1 MPPLEDNR
9 RDPQLNGIDHREHS
23 PTDVTSIRFGIANP
37 NANRRQRLSGRL
49 PQSFRLQSAIPSTV
63 FPERFTINSNPIGDR
78 YAFA

>member
-9 RDPQLNGIDHREHS
+9 RGPELNGIDHREF
-23 PTDVTSIRFGIANP
+23 PPADEASIGLAITNP

-63 FPERFTINSNPIGDR
+63 FPERSTINSNPIGDR